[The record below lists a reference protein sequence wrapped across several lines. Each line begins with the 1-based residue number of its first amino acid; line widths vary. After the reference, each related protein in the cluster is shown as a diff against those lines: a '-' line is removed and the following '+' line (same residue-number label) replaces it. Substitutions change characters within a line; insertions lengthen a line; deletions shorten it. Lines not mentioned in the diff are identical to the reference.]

1 MSDHKRILTLILIM
15 TAVVIVVAY
24 ALIYLFYNT
33 VFGQQLAPFVRAAIV
48 IGCSLILALIMGG
61 VVFIRIKF
69 PLIGNI
75 EKSEARLKAVVETA
89 VDGIITINDQG
100 TIESFNSAAEHIFG
114 YSLEEVIGQNVKMLM
129 PKPFHG
135 EHDTYLQNYLRTGK
149 KKVIGIGR
157 EVFGR
162 HKDGTKFPLEL
173 AVSEVRLAKQR
184 MFSGIVR
191 DITKRK
197 QAEERQAQ
205 LLAELNIIL
214 SSIGDALICMDNNLN
229 ITRVNPSFLKLVGKK
244 EEEVL
249 GKSCRDVLKCMI
261 EKERDSCA
269 IECSS
274 KKTLGKG
281 TESNERFVIQ
291 NSEGKMI
298 TIESINS
305 PLMDSEGK
313 VIGSVKAMRD
323 ISKEVEIDRMKT
335 EFISTVSHELRTPL
349 TSIEGYIDLILDGD
363 TGEINELQ
371 REFLGIVFQSA
382 ERLENLI
389 NDLLDVEKIESGK
402 IQMNLEEISLSNIV
416 NTAVK
421 TMKPAA
427 EKKGLKLISEIGE
440 GIEIYGDSDRMI
452 QVLTNLISNA
462 IKFTKVGKVTVKLK
476 LTNGNSETIVQD
488 TGVGISRSDQKKLFT
503 KFFRANDEYAR
514 EAGGTGLGLS
524 IVKNIVEKCGG
535 EIRVKSELNK
545 GSEFRVII
553 PLGKRRKKQKV
564 KKELPS

>member
-61 VVFIRIKF
+61 VVFIRIKS

-114 YSLEEVIGQNVKMLM
+114 YSLKEVIGQNVKMLM

-173 AVSEVRLAKQR
+173 AVSEVRLTDQKV
-184 MFSGIVR
+184 FSGIVR
-191 DITKRK
+191 DLTKRK

>member
-24 ALIYLFYNT
+24 ALIYLCYNT
-33 VFGQQLAPFVRAAIV
+33 VFGQQLAPFVRAAVV
-48 IGCSLILALIMGG
+48 IGGSLILVLIMGG
-61 VVFIRIKF
+61 VVFIRIKS

-114 YSLEEVIGQNVKMLM
+114 YSLKEVIGQNVKMLM
-129 PKPFHG
+129 PKPFHD

-173 AVSEVRLAKQR
+173 AVSEVRLTDQKV
-184 MFSGIVR
+184 FSGIVR
-191 DITKRK
+191 DLTKRK

-371 REFLGIVFQSA
+371 REFLGIVFQNT

-389 NDLLDVEKIESGK
+389 NDVLDVEKIESGMVK
-402 IQMNLEEISLSNIV
+402 MKFEMISLSNLV
-416 NTAVK
+416 NTTLK
-421 TMKPAA
+421 TMEPAA
-427 EKKGLKLISEIGE
+427 GKKGLKLISQIEE

-462 IKFTKVGKVTVKLK
+462 IKFTKEGKVTVKLK
-476 LTNGNSETIVQD
+476 LINGNSETIVQD
-488 TGVGISRSDQKKLFT
+488 TGVGISWSDQKKLFT
-503 KFFRANDEYAR
+503 KFFRADNEYTKDV
-514 EAGGTGLGLS
+514 GGTGLGLS
-524 IVKNIVEKCGG
+524 IAKSIVKSHGG
-535 EIRVKSELNK
+535 EIRAKSELNK